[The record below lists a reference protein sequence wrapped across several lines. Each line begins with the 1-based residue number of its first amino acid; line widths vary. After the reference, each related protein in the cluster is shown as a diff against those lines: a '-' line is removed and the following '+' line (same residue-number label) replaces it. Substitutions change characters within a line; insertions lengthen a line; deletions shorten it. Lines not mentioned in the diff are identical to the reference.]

1 MYYIFGDIHGCL
13 SNLLELFGRIKG
25 NINDNDKLIFLGDYV
40 DRGNYSFEVIKFL
53 ININKSYDIVF
64 LKGNHEEMFLKYIDG
79 LDKTGIFF
87 DNGGR
92 ATLKSYKKNCGEFR
106 VPDEHLKFYR
116 NLKSSFEGAD
126 FISVHAG
133 FNPKVYNM
141 EQQTEDD
148 ILWIREAFYRSERRW
163 EKTVIF
169 GHTPT
174 GILGK
179 RHGEVYFDDK
189 KNIIGIDTGAVYG
202 GVLTCLRWPDRKI
215 FQS

>member
-1 MYYIFGDIHGCL
+1 MPNPNEYDDEESWMKVCVPKMIGEGKEQDQAVAACMSMWKDKGKEKEKEQQTDFIFAEL
-13 SNLLELFGRIKG
+13 SSS
-25 NINDNDKLIFLGDYV
+25 D
-40 DRGNYSFEVIKFL
+40 
-53 ININKSYDIVF
+53 
-64 LKGNHEEMFLKYIDG
+64 LKYIDG

-148 ILWIREAFYRSERRW
+148 ILWIRESFYRSERRW